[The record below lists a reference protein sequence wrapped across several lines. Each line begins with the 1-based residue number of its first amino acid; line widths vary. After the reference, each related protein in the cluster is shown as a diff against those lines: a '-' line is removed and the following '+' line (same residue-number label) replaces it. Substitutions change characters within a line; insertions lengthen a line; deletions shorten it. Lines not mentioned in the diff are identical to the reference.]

1 MLEIDVWTIVWTIV
15 NLLLLY
21 AFLKKF
27 LFGRVNAVLEKR
39 KEMVQQEITEAQ
51 EHNRQAQALQDQYTQ
66 KLSGV
71 AQEAAQKLADAQNR
85 AQKIY
90 DAKLAQADADVRKMR
105 AEAESQIAAQR
116 EEMLRGARKE
126 VGRLAILAA
135 AKVAQKNLDDAAD
148 RAMAEAFLEEVG
160 EGR

>member
-71 AQEAAQKLADAQNR
+71 AEEAAQKLADAQNR

>member
-71 AQEAAQKLADAQNR
+71 AEEAAQKLAAAQNR

-90 DAKLAQADADVRKMR
+90 DAKLAQADADVQKMR

>member
-1 MLEIDVWTIVWTIV
+1 MLEIDVWTFVWTIV

-21 AFLKKF
+21 AFLQYF

-71 AQEAAQKLADAQNR
+71 AEEAAQKLADAQNR

>member
-71 AQEAAQKLADAQNR
+71 AEEAAQKLADAQNR

-90 DAKLAQADADVRKMR
+90 DAKLAQADADVQKMR
-105 AEAESQIAAQR
+105 AEVESQIAAQR